1 MIQEQ
6 GDLDDSYHQ
15 DAQNDEDQMIIS
27 GDSIDRYLKSD
38 LNNEEV
44 NSGTGAVPKMS
55 NLIIAMALQNNFCP
69 CDPYSIQTLN
79 YCYFSV
85 KTNFLLPLLISFNNL
100 AKLKKSLISLV
111 IF

>member
-6 GDLDDSYHQ
+6 GCDLNDSYHQ

-44 NSGTGAVPKMS
+44 NSGAGAVPKMS

-69 CDPYSIQTLN
+69 QESAERQGESETPVN
-79 YCYFSV
+79 NSV
-85 KTNFLLPLLISFNNL
+85 VDN
-100 AKLKKSLISLV
+100 
-111 IF
+111 

>member
-1 MIQEQ
+1 MMIQEQ

-55 NLIIAMALQNNFCP
+55 NLIIAMALKNNFCP
-69 CDPYSIQTLN
+69 QESAERQGESEAPVN
-79 YCYFSV
+79 NSV
-85 KTNFLLPLLISFNNL
+85 VGN
-100 AKLKKSLISLV
+100 
-111 IF
+111 

>member
-55 NLIIAMALQNNFCP
+55 NLIGMR
-69 CDPYSIQTLN
+69 LN
-79 YCYFSV
+79 RKPIKPWACFQIYCVVSV
-85 KTNFLLPLLISFNNL
+85 FAWCLVCGSPIDTYVLFLRQGLGNVHDN
-100 AKLKKSLISLV
+100 
-111 IF
+111 